1 MNGEQE
7 IIAAIKEGDSERVRD
22 LIESDIFLADAKDA
36 DGTSA
41 LITAIYHGR
50 EEIAQI
56 ILDSAPTLTIHEAAA
71 AGLVDN
77 VTEILDSD
85 PSALDSYAHD
95 GWTPLHLA
103 AYFNREKVVR
113 LLVERGANINQ
124 TAQHLE
130 GLTPLHSALSSRN
143 SKIAVYL
150 LRNGASA
157 TVTEQ
162 GAGLTALHYAAA
174 NDMELAA
181 QILIERGAD
190 PQIPDAGG
198 RLPLDL
204 AREKGSARVV
214 ALLENPGGEE

>member
-7 IIAAIKEGDSERVRD
+7 IITSVKEGDADRVRE
-22 LIESDIFLADAKDA
+22 LIETDIFLADARDT

-41 LITAIYHGR
+41 LMTAIYHGR

-77 VTEILDSD
+77 VTELLEDDPSLLDSF
-85 PSALDSYAHD
+85 AHD
-95 GWTPLHLA
+95 GWTALHLA

-113 LLVERGANINQ
+113 LLVERGANINLA
-124 TAQHLE
+124 AQHLG

-143 SKIAVYL
+143 SKIAVFL
-150 LRNGASA
+150 LRNGASVSIA
-157 TVTEQ
+157 EQ
-162 GAGLTALHYAAA
+162 GGEQTPLHYAAT

-181 QILIERGAD
+181 QILLERGAD
-190 PQIPDAGG
+190 PEARDAKG
-198 RLPLDL
+198 RRPVDV
-204 AREKGSARVV
+204 AREKGSERVV
-214 ALLENPGGEE
+214 ALLKDTPSS